1 MKTTLLTLIIL
12 AFVANSCHKDV
23 DVTLSKK
30 DYLMF
35 GRYINN
41 CQNNDTCVEIFKLFE
56 KELYEDHSD
65 LSPYGSGFYS
75 GSFSQTI
82 PADFIISN
90 DLMTF
95 FPTDLIADT
104 LTEFGHPSTSVDGG
118 IYIEYKVN
126 KVRKM
131 WQFDLTTDSIP
142 ANYREFISKVAEKIT
157 LMK

>member
-1 MKTTLLTLIIL
+1 MKITLITLIIL
-12 AFVANSCHKDV
+12 AFVLNSCHKDV

-41 CQNNDTCVEIFKLFE
+41 CQSNDTCVEVFKLYE
-56 KELYEDHSD
+56 NELYEDQND
-65 LSPYGSGFYS
+65 QYVYGTNFYGGNFIQS
-75 GSFSQTI
+75 TPPQFTI
-82 PADFIISN
+82 AN
-90 DLMTF
+90 DIMTF

-104 LTEFGHPSTSVDGG
+104 NMIFGHPNTSVDGG

-131 WQFDLTTDSIP
+131 WQFDLTIDSIP
-142 ANYREFISKVAEKIT
+142 SNYREFVSKVAGKIT
-157 LMK
+157 LLK